1 MRALALLVL
10 AGLSAAPPALGALS
24 YERFRHPQGD
34 YVVAYPS
41 DWKRSVGIETL
52 KLRPDGAAGKLVRVS
67 IEKHPFGSKEAATP
81 EAFIAE
87 MLTSAEGFKRLDARD
102 TIKVSG
108 KDAERLVLTE
118 TTALKGTLGTL
129 LPGPM
134 TEVVV
139 VVPFGKG
146 FYALRLTGTGGG
158 LAAAR
163 PEFDRLV
170 AGLKLGSG
178 AR

>member
-1 MRALALLVL
+1 MRSLAFLVL
-10 AGLSAAPPALGALS
+10 AGLAAVAPALGALS

-41 DWKRSVGIETL
+41 DWKSSVGIETL
-52 KLRPDGAAGKLVRVS
+52 KLRPGGAAGKLVRVS
-67 IEKHPFGSKEAATP
+67 IEKHPLGSQEPATP
-81 EAFIAE
+81 AAFIAD
-87 MLTSAEGFKRLDARD
+87 MLKSAEGFKRLDARD
-102 TIKVSG
+102 TIQVSG
-108 KDAERLVLTE
+108 KDAERLTLTE
-118 TTALKGTLGTL
+118 TTALKGKLGTR

-139 VVPFGKG
+139 VVPFGTG
-146 FYALRLTGTGGG
+146 FYALRLTGMGGG

-170 AGLKLGSG
+170 SG
-178 AR
+178 IKFGR